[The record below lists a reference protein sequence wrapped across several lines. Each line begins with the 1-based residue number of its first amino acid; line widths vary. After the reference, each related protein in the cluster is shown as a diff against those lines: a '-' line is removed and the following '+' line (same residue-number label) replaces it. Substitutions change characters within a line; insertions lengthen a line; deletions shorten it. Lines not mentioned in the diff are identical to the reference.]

1 MAVVSELP
9 KSAGEFL
16 SSLLSKGLVRGVMAL
31 RRLPDSG
38 RVAYSLV
45 TRPAEALQCDPLF
58 PSMPANGGKAVSRLT
73 LRGAVDRPVAVMMR
87 PCEIRA
93 LVELVKLEQA
103 NLDNLVLIGVVCG
116 GVLPNRSFQAEEKVA
131 AMVDGYWASLAQGK
145 QPQGVRPVCT
155 ACEYLVP
162 QEVDLCWAENS
173 PGKGWL
179 SATSE
184 KGEGLLKG
192 LELPLSDGE
201 PDQGWIERLK
211 EKRIAAREE
220 LVAKTKE
227 ATAGI
232 ENLVSV
238 FGKCIGC
245 HACSHVCPICYC
257 KDCFFESATFDYE
270 PVSYERRLEK
280 KGTLRVPMDTVL
292 FHLGRMTH
300 MATSCV
306 GCGMCED
313 SCPTRIPVA
322 QVFKTVG
329 ADLQELFE
337 YLPGRSLQEP
347 LPLTTY
353 REEEFH
359 QIEE

>member
-16 SSLLSKGLVRGVMAL
+16 ASLLAEGMAKGVMAL
-31 RRLPDSG
+31 RRLPNSH

-45 TRPAEALQCDPLF
+45 TRPEEALECDPLF
-58 PSMPANGGKAVSRLT
+58 PSMPANGGKVVSRLT
-73 LRGAVDRPVAVMMR
+73 LKGAVDRPVAVMMR

-103 NLDNLVLIGVVCG
+103 HLDNLILIGVVCG
-116 GVLPNRSFQAEEKVA
+116 GVFPNKEFQAEERVESL
-131 AMVDGYWASLAQGK
+131 VEGYWSSLSKGE
-145 QPQGVRPVCT
+145 QPQGVRPVCA
-155 ACEYLVP
+155 ACEAFLP
-162 QEVDLCWAENS
+162 QGVDLCWVERA
-173 PGKGWL
+173 PGEGWLEATSDKGEKILKEMGLTTLKGEPEKGWMEAL
-179 SATSE
+179 RDA
-184 KGEGLLKG
+184 
-192 LELPLSDGE
+192 
-201 PDQGWIERLK
+201 RV
-211 EKRIAAREE
+211 AAREE
-220 LVAKTKE
+220 LISKTKE
-227 ATAGI
+227 TVSGI

-238 FGKCIGC
+238 FGRCIGC

-257 KDCFFESATFDYE
+257 KDCFFESPTFDYE
-270 PVSYERRLEK
+270 PASYERRIEK
-280 KGTLRVPMDTVL
+280 KGTIRVPMDTLL
-292 FHLGRMTH
+292 FQLGRMTH

-337 YLPGRSLQEP
+337 YLPGRSVQEP

>member
-1 MAVVSELP
+1 L
-9 KSAGEFL
+9 GEED
-16 SSLLSKGLVRGVMAL
+16 LLH
-31 RRLPDSG
+31 
-38 RVAYSLV
+38 AYSLV
-45 TRPAEALQCDPLF
+45 TRAEEALECDPLF
-58 PSMPANGGKAVSRLT
+58 PAMPANGGKAVSRLT
-73 LRGAVDRPVAVMMR
+73 LRDAVDRPVAVMMR
-87 PCEIRA
+87 PCEMRA
-93 LVELVKLEQA
+93 LIELVKLEQA
-103 NLDNLVLIGVVCG
+103 HLENLILIGVVCG
-116 GVLPNRSFQAEEKVA
+116 GVFQNRSFQAEEN
-131 AMVDGYWASLAQGK
+131 VDSLVEGYWAALEKGE
-145 QPQGVRPVCT
+145 QPQAIRPVCS
-155 ACEYLVP
+155 ACESFVP
-162 QEVDLCWAENS
+162 QGVDLCWAQS
-173 PGKGWL
+173 SQGKGWIE
-179 SATSE
+179 ATSE
-184 KGEGLLKG
+184 KGEEILAKLK
-192 LELPLSDGE
+192 LSSAKDVNR
-201 PDQGWIERLK
+201 GWIDSLREKRLK
-211 EKRIAAREE
+211 AREE
-220 LVAKTKE
+220 LIAKTKE
-227 ATAGI
+227 SVSGI

-257 KDCFFESATFDYE
+257 KDCFFESATFEYE
-270 PVSYERRLEK
+270 PASYERRLDK

-353 REEEFH
+353 REDEFH

>member
-16 SSLLSKGLVRGVMAL
+16 ASLLSKGLVRGVMAL
-31 RRLPDSG
+31 RRLPESQ

-45 TRPAEALQCDPLF
+45 TRPEEALQCDPLF

-73 LRGAVDRPVAVMMR
+73 LRSAVDRPVAVMMR

-93 LVELVKLEQA
+93 LIELVKLEQA
-103 NLDNLVLIGVVCG
+103 SLDNLILIGVVCG
-116 GVLPNRSFQAEEKVA
+116 GVFPNRSFQAEGNVV
-131 AMVDGYWASLAQGK
+131 AMVDEYRASLAKGE
-145 QPQGVRPVCT
+145 QPQGVRPVC
-155 ACEYLVP
+155 ASCEHFVP
-162 QEVDLCWAENS
+162 QGVDLCWAES
-173 PGKGWL
+173 SIGKGWL

-184 KGEGLLKG
+184 KGAELLKG
-192 LELPLSDGE
+192 LELSLSNTE
-201 PDQGWIERLK
+201 PDQGWLEKLK

-220 LVAKTKE
+220 LTAKTKE

-232 ENLVSV
+232 ESLVSV